1 MLCVSLVATPTE
13 RPIVDG
19 DQGRD
24 RDRLYLRCVQ
34 SRLSLPTHCLS
45 PGEPLSAGHLLAI
58 FAATRRL
65 RTAARAGT
73 VGKPLRGKNIALLI
87 DTSSEGER
95 SALHGAALELGA
107 RIAEVRFA
115 EPAESAPS
123 NDDIRTLARMLGRMY
138 DAIDCGAMPSAAAR
152 QLEREAGVPVYQGL
166 GMDDHPARAVADL
179 MALCEHRPPT
189 TTRASILFVG
199 DPRTRRGG
207 AFLSAARE
215 MGFEVEMGSQWQAA
229 SNDATCVV
237 DATNPA
243 HWSLFAPSGPVDQ
256 AGLSANHRFVMQT
269 VLLDTIAYG

>member
-1 MLCVSLVATPTE
+1 
-13 RPIVDG
+13 
-19 DQGRD
+19 
-24 RDRLYLRCVQ
+24 
-34 SRLSLPTHCLS
+34 LS
-45 PGEPLSAGHLLAI
+45 PGEPLGAGHLLAI
-58 FAATRRL
+58 FAAARRL

-152 QLEREAGVPVYQGL
+152 QLESEAGVPVYQGL

-256 AGLSANHRFVMQT
+256 VWLSANHRFVMQT